1 MCTLPAT
8 LQISPSIVCFILH
21 ALSQPPKLAFQR
33 EQFFANLLKKANR
46 GKGGRTRTIR
56 RPYRGR
62 IEQRE
67 QKMDAAAE
75 SPGLNAA
82 PVQSGRIIGG
92 FAGTKLMRGAGLER
106 PGTSGSGPRYPTRRL
121 LTPDDGVS
129 EVHSRRAHS
138 QPAGRAAYARPRT
151 STIIMTPGEEFP
163 QAEPETNS
171 NHEQWLE
178 MRSLTEVHHH
188 DLTMMKN
195 EIQDLRDELGAAL
208 ERGADMSQGAD
219 TPQ

>member
-1 MCTLPAT
+1 
-8 LQISPSIVCFILH
+8 
-21 ALSQPPKLAFQR
+21 
-33 EQFFANLLKKANR
+33 
-46 GKGGRTRTIR
+46 
-56 RPYRGR
+56 
-62 IEQRE
+62 
-67 QKMDAAAE
+67 
-75 SPGLNAA
+75 
-82 PVQSGRIIGG
+82 
-92 FAGTKLMRGAGLER
+92 
-106 PGTSGSGPRYPTRRL
+106 
-121 LTPDDGVS
+121 
-129 EVHSRRAHS
+129 
-138 QPAGRAAYARPRT
+138 
-151 STIIMTPGEEFP
+151 MTPGEEFP